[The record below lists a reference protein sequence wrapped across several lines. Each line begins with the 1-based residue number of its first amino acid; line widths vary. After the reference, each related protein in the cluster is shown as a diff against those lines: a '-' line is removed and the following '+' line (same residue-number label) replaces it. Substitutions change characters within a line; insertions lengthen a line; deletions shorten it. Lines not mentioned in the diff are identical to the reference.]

1 MFAAINYLQSPV
13 KQYLKLDSTVLSNTS
28 HYTTGTELGLLFD
41 LQPGR
46 NLKYTKIVLSLH
58 EMALSIFY

>member
-1 MFAAINYLQSPV
+1 MFVVINYLQSLV
-13 KQYLKLDSTVLSNTS
+13 KQYLILDSTVLSNTF
-28 HYTTGTELGLLFD
+28 HYMTGTELGLLFD

-58 EMALSIFY
+58 KTAQGTFY

>member
-1 MFAAINYLQSPV
+1 MFVVINYLQRPV
-13 KQYLKLDSTVLSNTS
+13 KQYLILDSTVLSNTS
-28 HYTTGTELGLLFD
+28 HYMTGTELGLLFD

-58 EMALSIFY
+58 EIAQSTFY